1 MLPYNQKFSDSQKS
15 NGNIEDDGDEAE
27 VRERLKQAVFRA
39 ATDTA
44 VATQNIEG
52 SSARRAVAE
61 VCQCTNT
68 FKSNALREVSSSRL
82 L

>member
-1 MLPYNQKFSDSQKS
+1 MKPNNQKFSDSQKS
-15 NGNIEDDGDEAE
+15 YGNIEDDGDEAE
-27 VRERLKQAVFRA
+27 EREGLKQAVFQA

-61 VCQCTNT
+61 ICQCTNT
-68 FKSNALREVSSSRL
+68 FKSSALREVSSSCL